1 MKKIRA
7 FIQRDLKSGTRDW
20 LILYLS
26 IAPILFA
33 LVIKALI
40 PGVEA
45 STLNV
50 ILLDSSSSELV
61 EYMETLSQVE
71 FVPNQD
77 AMEERILRTDDV
89 YGVLETDSEKAQIL
103 RQGNEVGDT
112 HEALSLLLDRYLQE
126 ETLPPAPVKILF
138 SDMGWEMSPLKL
150 HGGVIII
157 LFTTVLGGMLILLN
171 LVEEKMSNTL
181 SAVNVSPAT
190 RLEFVLGKGTLGF
203 LLALLG
209 SLAVVVILDY
219 GPIQWGMLVLSL
231 TSIALISMI
240 IGFGIGVVHNE
251 PIAAIASMKVTFVP
265 VLASVFGAMF
275 LPEKWLF
282 VLYWSPFY
290 WAYDSIRAILLQTAG
305 WIQILR
311 NSALIVFITL
321 FVFLGLKKRISQG
334 LR

>member
-1 MKKIRA
+1 MKRILA
-7 FIQRDLKSGTRDW
+7 FVQRDLKSGTRDW

-33 LVIKALI
+33 LIIRGLI

-50 ILLDSSSSELV
+50 VLLDSASTELV

-71 FVPNQD
+71 YVPTQE

-89 YGVLETDSEKAQIL
+89 YGVLESDAEKIQIL

-112 HEALSLLLDRYLQE
+112 HEALSLLLDRFLQE
-126 ETLPPAPVKILF
+126 ETLPAPPVKVLF

-190 RLEFVLGKGTLGF
+190 RPEFVFGKGILGF

-209 SLAVVVILDY
+209 SLAVVLILDY
-219 GPIQWGMLVLSL
+219 GSIQWGMLVLSL
-231 TSIALISMI
+231 ISIALISMI
-240 IGFGIGVVHNE
+240 IGFGIGVVHDE

-290 WAYDSIRAILLQTAG
+290 WAYDSIRAILLQTAD
-305 WIQILR
+305 WPQILR
-311 NSALIVFITL
+311 NSALIVVITL
-321 FVFLGLKKRISQG
+321 FVFLGLRKRISQG